1 MANKFSIPLSLP
13 GVAEAFADYAK
24 GDELAITVLKKTKDA
39 VTVECEH
46 EGGDYENTDVPDEVM
61 DRAAAMSKGY

>member
-13 GVAEAFADYAK
+13 GAAEAFSDYAK
-24 GDELAITVLKKTKDA
+24 GDTVAITILKKTKDS

-46 EGGDYENTDVPDEVM
+46 EDGEYEKTDVPDEVM
-61 DRAAAMSKGY
+61 DRAAAMSR